1 VLAIYLAWRPT
12 GTGLVIGETATGLPG
27 DRPDA
32 VLDGYE
38 RLVKDAEMRGRT
50 GFTLIE
56 LLVVIRRFPGS
67 SGTGTRCESAR

>member
-1 VLAIYLAWRPT
+1 MAWRPT
-12 GTGLVIGETATGLPG
+12 GTGLVIAGTAIGLPG
-27 DRPDA
+27 DRRDA

-56 LLVVIRRFPGS
+56 LLVVIRRSPGS